1 MAKSYEKK
9 QYYTAEGNL
18 IVKPYRLS
26 DLAAIFDV
34 NRKTMRK
41 WMDKYPEDLS
51 RHEGKYFSVRQ
62 VEFCLD
68 KFGLPGRIVLLPII
82 NKQAA

>member
-1 MAKSYEKK
+1 MAKPHTKK
-9 QYYTAEGNL
+9 QYYDTEGNL

-41 WMDKYPEDLS
+41 WMDKYPDDLS
-51 RHEGKYFSVRQ
+51 IREGKYFSIRQ
-62 VEFCLD
+62 VNFCLD
-68 KFGLPGRIVLLPII
+68 KFGLPGKVIVMNQQIL
-82 NKQAA
+82 KAA

>member
-1 MAKSYEKK
+1 MAKPHTKK
-9 QYYTAEGNL
+9 QYYDTEGNL

-26 DLAAIFDV
+26 DLASIFDV

-41 WMDKYPEDLS
+41 WMDKYPNDLS

-68 KFGLPGRIVLLPII
+68 KFGLPGRIVFLP
-82 NKQAA
+82 KQIKKAA